1 MVDFHR
7 QLSEMSVY
15 MRYFLPLK
23 LDVRVAHER
32 LFTKCFIDYDREL
45 ALVAEYRVEGTRRLA
60 GIARMIRNHT
70 GNSAEVAF
78 LVADKFQNR
87 GLGTYLLESAV
98 KIARQ
103 EGIAVLEAS
112 TLSENFNMKDMFV
125 KAGFRF
131 SAPED
136 GVVTATLRLA
146 K

>member
-7 QLSEMSVY
+7 QLSDTSVY

-32 LFTKCFIDYDREL
+32 LLSKCFIDYDREM
-45 ALVAEYRVEGTRRLA
+45 ALVAEYTDNSKRHLA
-60 GIARMIRNHT
+60 GIARMIRTHT
-70 GNSAEVAF
+70 GNGAEVAF
-78 LVADKFQNR
+78 LVADRFQHR
-87 GLGTYLLESAV
+87 GLGTYLLESAIA
-98 KIARQ
+98 IARK
-103 EGIAVLEAS
+103 EGIGMLEAS

-136 GVVTATLRLA
+136 GVVTATLRLS
-146 K
+146 